1 MPRSRGS
8 DLPQRHSPRGPHQLR
23 TSSSDSDPLHHRPI
37 ADRSPKL
44 GDRRSPRGA
53 QSEALNQ
60 KKLGTRIADLESQLG
75 QAQEELKMLK
85 DQLALAEAAKR
96 EAQDELVKKAEKL
109 EVPAVAEKFQEKC
122 TSKNPLQ
129 ESNNKTEAT
138 MLQDGV
144 VPDENQEETDVFE
157 VLIEKVA
164 IEVAKPDQVQVE
176 KETKSLEQDLTAPE
190 ISELNKPS
198 VDELM
203 KLKDD
208 EIALLKS
215 SLEEKVKQL
224 ETVNSENEN
233 LKNQLNETDSKVSAA
248 ATKEEE
254 MKLQLNK
261 LGEELEAGKSNADK
275 LNEKLTTT
283 EAEKEVLESEMK
295 KLRVQTEQWRKAAD
309 AAAAVLAGGMD
320 INGRIPERCGSMDK
334 HFGGNFETPAGRY
347 NGYVGSPGMADELDD
362 GFGSVKRKGSGIR
375 MFGDLWKKKGQK

>member
-1 MPRSRGS
+1 
-8 DLPQRHSPRGPHQLR
+8 
-23 TSSSDSDPLHHRPI
+23 
-37 ADRSPKL
+37 
-44 GDRRSPRGA
+44 
-53 QSEALNQ
+53 
-60 KKLGTRIADLESQLG
+60 
-75 QAQEELKMLK
+75 MLK

-109 EVPAVAEKFQEKC
+109 EVPAVTEKFQEKC

-138 MLQDGV
+138 KLQDGV
-144 VPDENQEETDVFE
+144 IPDENQEETDVFE